1 MWLDPPGG
9 GCNIPTYLTT
19 MLLLAVL
26 ALTNGES
33 ISLKKK
39 KYHLT
44 SDDREFDI
52 VGWEN
57 GSRSRDATMSRFV
70 EVVALLLKIR
80 SKAYATALYLDHLI
94 YASNAYKA
102 PWGQQ
107 LTQLLI
113 FRIALF
119 KKNLPRQC
127 CNCLEINPNW
137 SWNSRLVSRKIRPRF
152 NINRIKTAPLAD
164 RYWENHHSRVFS
176 FSLWLEKR
184 NFVPL
189 GSNIGQMGNLEAG
202 RMRSLRFESVSSWKV
217 HTRGVG
223 SR

>member
-1 MWLDPPGG
+1 MTV
-9 GCNIPTYLTT
+9 N
-19 MLLLAVL
+19 
-26 ALTNGES
+26 S
-33 ISLKKK
+33 ISLDERMD
-39 KYHLT
+39 L
-44 SDDREFDI
+44 D
-52 VGWEN
+52 
-57 GSRSRDATMSRFV
+57 RDATMSRFV

-80 SKAYATALYLDHLI
+80 SKAYAAALYLDHLI